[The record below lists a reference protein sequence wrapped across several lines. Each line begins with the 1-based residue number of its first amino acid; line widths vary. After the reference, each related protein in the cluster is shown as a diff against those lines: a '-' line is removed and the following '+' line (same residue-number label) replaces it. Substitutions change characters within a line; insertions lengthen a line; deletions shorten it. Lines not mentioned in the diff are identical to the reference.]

1 MKNEIEILKGIHPG
15 FILDRKIKEQK
26 IRKGKLAIDCREYP
40 QTLTSITKGK
50 RAMNT
55 TLSLKLEKALG
66 LEEGY
71 FMMLQI
77 FYDIK
82 QEKLKHSDKPNLNK
96 LRRILF
102 WDTKM
107 ENINWNDHYKY
118 IIRRVFEK
126 GNDQEKDEITR
137 FYGKDKIETVLKMQK
152 GQ

>member
-1 MKNEIEILKGIHPG
+1 MKNEIEILKGLHPG
-15 FILDRKIKEQK
+15 FILERKIREQK

-40 QTLTSITKGK
+40 QTLTAITKGK
-50 RAMNT
+50 RDMNT
-55 TLSLKLEKALG
+55 ALSLKLEKALG

-77 FYDIK
+77 FHDIK
-82 QEKLKHSDKPNLNK
+82 LEKEKHSGKPNLNRIRK
-96 LRRILF
+96 ILF

-126 GNDQEKDEITR
+126 GNDQEKNEIIR
-137 FYGKDKIETVLKMQK
+137 FYGRDKIDEALNKK
-152 GQ
+152 NR